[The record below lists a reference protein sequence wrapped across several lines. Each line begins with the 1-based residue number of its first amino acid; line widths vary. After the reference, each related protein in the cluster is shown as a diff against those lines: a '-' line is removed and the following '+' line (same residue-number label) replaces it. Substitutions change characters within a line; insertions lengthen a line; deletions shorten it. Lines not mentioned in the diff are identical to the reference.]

1 MKKSEVLRQMQEIV
15 EKTVKSYK
23 TDFYKYDKPQIESSD
38 ADKYIFIVRKT
49 GTWLIDLAEVVGG
62 VSEVYEYCYSSNVH
76 ALQEGRKRPH
86 KIYKVD
92 LRAGTVKQIKKD
104 IKLSDVKF

>member
-49 GTWLIDLAEVVGG
+49 GTWLIDLAEADEK
-62 VSEVYEYCYSSNVH
+62 SFIYEACRKANAD

-92 LRAGTVKQIKKD
+92 LRTGTVKQIRKDTKLPD
-104 IKLSDVKF
+104 IKF